1 MDEMDGLQILK
12 NRPLPIKPHEFFIGE
27 GRFCM
32 YLCVLVCTCMYL
44 YVLVCM
50 RREDQFCLASRS
62 RISLSSSV
70 SVGTAGA
77 AASLAALRSR
87 ILFMGSTM
95 QK

>member
-27 GRFCM
+27 GRF
-32 YLCVLVCTCMYL
+32 CMYL

>member
-1 MDEMDGLQILK
+1 MDEMDEMDGLQILK

-32 YLCVLVCTCMYL
+32 YLC
-44 YVLVCM
+44 VLVCM